1 MYIYPVEES
10 ICFNLQGIHNLKGG
24 FYMGTAI
31 TLAILLAVVGLAVRR
46 MVRDK
51 KSGKSLQCG
60 GDCSKCRGC
69 H

>member
-1 MYIYPVEES
+1 MT
-10 ICFNLQGIHNLKGG
+10 L
-24 FYMGTAI
+24 GTAVVG
-31 TLAILLAVVGLAVRR
+31 AVLLAVVAGIVAG

-60 GDCSKCRGC
+60 GDCGKCRGC